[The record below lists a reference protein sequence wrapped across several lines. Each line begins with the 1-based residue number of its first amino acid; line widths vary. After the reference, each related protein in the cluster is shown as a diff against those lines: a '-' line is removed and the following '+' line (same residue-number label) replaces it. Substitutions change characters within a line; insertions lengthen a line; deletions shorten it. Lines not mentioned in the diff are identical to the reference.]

1 MNMFNCD
8 AYRVLFPT
16 PKLKPVIKST
26 SKPRKPR
33 KPKHL
38 VNSYRAGQ
46 DVLEALKGKPP
57 LNALEMVAMTG
68 VSQTGVRYIMNKL
81 VKNGLATCVKRSD
94 QVRKPISYWQLVE
107 AA

>member
-1 MNMFNCD
+1 MLNCE
-8 AYRVLFPT
+8 AFRMIT
-16 PKLKPVIKST
+16 AIPKLKPVIT
-26 SKPRKPR
+26 IESKPRKPR